1 MLGFV
6 MKSGIFPMYM
16 QKSLFVATNVVEG
29 DQIKRVDI
37 HSRSETEAAVFIHVD
52 TFTKGTRDHHDC
64 ILALWGLLNLIS
76 FALRSS

>member
-37 HSRSETEAAVFIHVD
+37 HSRSETKAAVYIHKDSQKVQE
-52 TFTKGTRDHHDC
+52 TIMIVYWPYGAC
-64 ILALWGLLNLIS
+64 
-76 FALRSS
+76 

>member
-1 MLGFV
+1 MTTKF
-6 MKSGIFPMYM
+6 
-16 QKSLFVATNVVEG
+16 AED
-29 DQIKRVDI
+29 DQIKCVDI
-37 HSRSETEAAVFIHVD
+37 HSRSKTEAAAFIHID